1 MAGEE
6 HPPDAW
12 PRHPADASRKIPVFP
27 ALRRDDEYLG
37 LASSPPGERRA
48 ASALN
53 RATWTVCHTGYTTGQ
68 PKPETLPDRRPNR
81 RPWYGERAGKSSIS
95 LRATRREPTCRPV
108 RIRSPRGTVD
118 MPSIRCARSPPAPA
132 TRPAP
137 LSSEA
142 PWRMPQEDGSSS
154 RSAPPTRE
162 VPPGTPAPRRA
173 ARAPSS
179 PFSGKTVRPR
189 RRNGPAAS
197 RDSPT
202 AARPPTAAPPPPAP
216 APSRCPGPAPRGPR
230 RARRCG
236 SRRRREAP
244 AAAASAP
251 PRRPPARS

>member
-37 LASSPPGERRA
+37 LASSPPGGRRA

-68 PKPETLPDRRPNR
+68 PKPETLPDRRTNR

-108 RIRSPRGTVD
+108 RIRSTPGTVD
-118 MPSIRCARSPPAPA
+118 MRSIRCARSPSAPA
-132 TRPAP
+132 TRT
-137 LSSEA
+137 EA

-154 RSAPPTRE
+154 RSAPLTRE
-162 VPPGTPAPRRA
+162 ALPRDPCAASRREGAFLAFREDRPAAPEMRPDGLARLPDRRPAPR
-173 ARAPSS
+173 
-179 PFSGKTVRPR
+179 
-189 RRNGPAAS
+189 
-197 RDSPT
+197 
-202 AARPPTAAPPPPAP
+202 AAPPPPAP

-236 SRRRREAP
+236 SRRRREPP